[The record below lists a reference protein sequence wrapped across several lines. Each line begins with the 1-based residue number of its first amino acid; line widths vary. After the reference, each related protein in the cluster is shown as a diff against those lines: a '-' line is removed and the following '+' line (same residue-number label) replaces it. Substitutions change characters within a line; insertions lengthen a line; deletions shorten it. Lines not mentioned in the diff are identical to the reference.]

1 VAAADPLDKTRYVVT
16 RAISLFR
23 GADAGEATYRFTAA
37 FDEKADKFRII
48 SKKKVPSK
56 E

>member
-1 VAAADPLDKTRYVVT
+1 MY
-16 RAISLFR
+16 
-23 GADAGEATYRFTAA
+23 ERFTAG
-37 FDEKADKFRII
+37 FDEKTGKFRII